1 MGFAYLGETAGGDG
15 AVEQTLMAFHASS
28 DKRFPPDWRS
38 VQSSLRNST
47 RVIVGGIVGDSR
59 KNMNSNV
66 ASGLNRGIGLNA
78 VNRMRLILVLP
89 QLQVDRGCIFE
100 SLFRTGGKVIVGG
113 RKGGRVFDR
122 TVPQVLKIVGT
133 A

>member
-1 MGFAYLGETAGGDG
+1 MGFAYLGEPAGGDG

-28 DKRFPPDWRS
+28 DKGFPPDWRS

-47 RVIVGGIVGDSR
+47 RVIVGDSR

-66 ASGLNRGIGLNA
+66 ASGLNRGIGLNT

-100 SLFRTGGKVIVGG
+100 SLFRTGGQS
-113 RKGGRVFDR
+113 DR
-122 TVPQVLKIVGT
+122 RGP
-133 A
+133 